1 MMMRS
6 IVDEDAAA
14 HPPVPEL
21 SDELEPGQEPSVPPT
36 PALAAASRLALTLDP
51 ETAALYEP
59 APDETF
65 NQMRRR
71 FDAQESSLFGPMRR
85 RHRLPAPYEEPHRA
99 PRSSQPPQPAEP
111 SPPQQPSEE
120 QALFNHAFT
129 VTDLDATEL
138 PQGWHVDEQ
147 GYIQLD
153 LSKMEDY
160 WEVKSGCLI
169 RHHLRPRRLLHEFAP
184 GPYCPVTA
192 DMLDPIRVTMMRLPN
207 GTTNVMTNNINTR
220 EKPMPTTWT
229 GITVYQLTGK
239 VRKEH
244 AMMATAM
251 PAKKVARQHK
261 HMTAKKIGKKPAE
274 LSERNISL
282 WEKEQFMAAK
292 AKGLKSFFEHGVW
305 EFSTEKEADPTR
317 TLSSRMLLKWSRN
330 PDGSPRAKA
339 MLTEMP

>member
-1 MMMRS
+1 MTRFLDLERINKHNLDDLDDDEMSDGAGDDDDDLQPPRQRRRLEGPALPVQGLPALPGLGDPDGGPRTPGYS
-6 IVDEDAAA
+6 PGTPVDENAPTEVVPSDDDAILVDQDAAA
-14 HPPVPEL
+14 HLPVPEP
-21 SDELEPGQEPSVPPT
+21 DELEPGQEPSVPPT
-36 PALAAASRLALTLDP
+36 PALAAASRPALTLDP

-111 SPPQQPSEE
+111 SLPQQPTEE

-184 GPYCPVTA
+184 GPDCPVTA

-220 EKPMPTTWT
+220 EKPMPTT
-229 GITVYQLTGK
+229 
-239 VRKEH
+239 
-244 AMMATAM
+244 
-251 PAKKVARQHK
+251 
-261 HMTAKKIGKKPAE
+261 
-274 LSERNISL
+274 
-282 WEKEQFMAAK
+282 
-292 AKGLKSFFEHGVW
+292 
-305 EFSTEKEADPTR
+305 
-317 TLSSRMLLKWSRN
+317 
-330 PDGSPRAKA
+330 
-339 MLTEMP
+339 